1 MIPSRHTKN
10 ATFSAPILNLLVD
23 NPHMEKVR
31 TKSIYQPWQGEN
43 IVEIKQ
49 KHADN
54 PYTLY
59 IGTPNTDEQM
69 QQDRVFFIQSYLSYN
84 QVTKVIEKRQLIPYR
99 NVEKVYIGKQR
110 IDEHTYGSYAT
121 FINGNVVAEDLV
133 LLETKQSVRHMIEEL
148 SKKVQLLEA
157 EVRQLRTQTQ
167 TQPIY
172 R

>member
-10 ATFSAPILNLLVD
+10 VVFSAPILNLLVD

-31 TKSIYQPWQGEN
+31 IKSIYQQWQGEN
-43 IVEIKQ
+43 MQEVRSKDVE
-49 KHADN
+49 N
-54 PYTLY
+54 PYTLH

-84 QVTKVIEKRQLIPYR
+84 PITKTVEKRQLIPYR
-99 NVEKVYIGKQR
+99 NVEKVFIGKQR
-110 IDEHTYGSYAT
+110 IDEHTYGDYAS
-121 FINGNVVAEDLV
+121 FINGNIVANDLI
-133 LLETKQSVRHMIEEL
+133 LLDTKQSIRQLVEEL
-148 SKKVQLLEA
+148 SKKVQLLEG
-157 EVRQLRTQTQ
+157 EVRQLRSQTQ